1 MKKRNT
7 LLQRK
12 NIPLLHFIVYNI
24 NEYKYHAR
32 IYLHGKQS
40 DTNPQIKT
48 HEQNITYSQ
57 FYYQNIT
64 TGNNKRRKI
73 RCLCGFPAFRR
84 LLELV
89 SRESLFPHI
98 PVFFRP
104 FLSLKST
111 KVHHFHVVSATFR
124 TRVEPY
130 RNNRIRIFKTVLI
143 N

>member
-84 LLELV
+84 LLELQTD
-89 SRESLFPHI
+89 STGYKQKSLILRHFQK
-98 PVFFRP
+98 R
-104 FLSLKST
+104 LK
-111 KVHHFHVVSATFR
+111 
-124 TRVEPY
+124 P
-130 RNNRIRIFKTVLI
+130 I
-143 N
+143 NHYKKEK

>member
-1 MKKRNT
+1 MELSLPIIHWTIQYISLIATIVGYILLIFQPKPISAISCMKKRNT

-84 LLELV
+84 LLELAPWTV
-89 SRESLFPHI
+89 DL
-98 PVFFRP
+98 
-104 FLSLKST
+104 
-111 KVHHFHVVSATFR
+111 
-124 TRVEPY
+124 
-130 RNNRIRIFKTVLI
+130 NNFVYVI
-143 N
+143 